1 MIPRRRQSSHETIQ
15 TDTFSFLLLA
25 LCLTAACA
33 WDNPSPA
40 PGDVSSSAGEPGESS
55 AVAISDAIPFSQAV
69 TQYAGNA
76 GLSYQAARTAFP
88 AGTDAEPAEEAHYR
102 ILSFPLS
109 VTASYTP
116 RLILYC
122 AVSEADASLVSVD
135 AIQLLQQEGKASQ
148 QNRSFHG
155 DIQVW
160 LRGILSWNMSST
172 ATFTMEEPPQPWRP
186 ASPSAPA
193 RRDGS
198 PSPSMAPGSPLIS
211 SISMTIR
218 RSLFPLPWRN
228 EGVVLPLPLPLPSLI
243 QTHPCGAV
251 CSTWMGLSLVSCP
264 FPRKGN
270 FPLDKATVLCL

>member
-1 MIPRRRQSSHETIQ
+1 MKQYRPIL
-15 TDTFSFLLLA
+15 FSFLLLA

-40 PGDVSSSAGEPGESS
+40 PGDASSSSAGEPGESS
-55 AVAISDAIPFSQAV
+55 AVAVSDAIPFSQAV

-102 ILSFPLS
+102 ILSLPLS

-135 AIQLLQQEGKASQ
+135 AIQLLQQEGNTSQ
-148 QNRSFHG
+148 QNRSFNG

-160 LRGILSWNMSST
+160 LRGTPNWSMSST
-172 ATFTMEEPPQPWRP
+172 ATFTTGEPPQPWRP
-186 ASPSAPA
+186 VSPSAPA

-198 PSPSMAPGSPLIS
+198 PSPSTAPGSPLIP

-218 RSLFPLPWRN
+218 RSPFPLPWHN
-228 EGVVLPLPLPLPSLI
+228 GVSFCPR
-243 QTHPCGAV
+243 PC
-251 CSTWMGLSLVSCP
+251 C
-264 FPRKGN
+264 R
-270 FPLDKATVLCL
+270 FPL

>member
-1 MIPRRRQSSHETIQ
+1 MKQYRPIL
-15 TDTFSFLLLA
+15 FSFLLLA

-40 PGDVSSSAGEPGESS
+40 PGDASSSSAGEPGESS
-55 AVAISDAIPFSQAV
+55 AVAVSDVIPFSQAV

-102 ILSFPLS
+102 ILSLPLS

-122 AVSEADASLVSVD
+122 AVSEADASLASVD
-135 AIQLLQQEGKASQ
+135 AIQLLQQEGNTSQ

-160 LRGILSWNMSST
+160 LRGNTQLEYVINGDFYNGGTTTALASGLPIGPGQTGRVTLSLHGSRV
-172 ATFTMEEPPQPWRP
+172 PPHLQYFYDHKTLPFLCHGIMGCP
-186 ASPSAPA
+186 FAPA
-193 RRDGS
+193 LVAASLSD
-198 PSPSMAPGSPLIS
+198 PNPSMWSCLLHMDGFFIVDFMPV
-211 SISMTIR
+211 SMQR
-218 RSLFPLPWRN
+218 Q
-228 EGVVLPLPLPLPSLI
+228 LPS
-243 QTHPCGAV
+243 
-251 CSTWMGLSLVSCP
+251 
-264 FPRKGN
+264 
-270 FPLDKATVLCL
+270 

>member
-1 MIPRRRQSSHETIQ
+1 MKQYRPIL
-15 TDTFSFLLLA
+15 FSFLLLA

-40 PGDVSSSAGEPGESS
+40 PGDASSSSAGEPGESS
-55 AVAISDAIPFSQAV
+55 AVAVSDAIPFSQAV

-102 ILSFPLS
+102 ILSLPLS

-122 AVSEADASLVSVD
+122 AVSEANASLVSVD
-135 AIQLLQQEGKASQ
+135 AIQLLQQEGNTSQ

-160 LRGILSWNMSST
+160 LRGNTQLEYVINGD
-172 ATFTMEEPPQPWRP
+172 FYNGEPPQPWRP
-186 ASPSAPA
+186 VSPSAPA

-198 PSPSMAPGSPLIS
+198 PSPSTAPGSPLIS

-218 RSLFPLPWRN
+218 RSPFPLPWHN
-228 EGVVLPLPLPLPSLI
+228 GPFAPALVAASLSDPNPSMW
-243 QTHPCGAV
+243 
-251 CSTWMGLSLVSCP
+251 S
-264 FPRKGN
+264 K
-270 FPLDKATVLCL
+270 

>member
-1 MIPRRRQSSHETIQ
+1 MKQYRPIL
-15 TDTFSFLLLA
+15 FSFLLLA

-40 PGDVSSSAGEPGESS
+40 PGDASSSSAGEPGESS
-55 AVAISDAIPFSQAV
+55 VVAVSDAIPFSQAV

-102 ILSFPLS
+102 ILSLPLS

-122 AVSEADASLVSVD
+122 AVSEADASLASVD
-135 AIQLLQQEGKASQ
+135 AIQLLQQEGNTSQ

-160 LRGILSWNMSST
+160 APGEHPAGVCHQRRLLQRGNHHS
-172 ATFTMEEPPQPWRP
+172 PGVPV
-186 ASPSAPA
+186 SPSAPA

-198 PSPSMAPGSPLIS
+198 PSPSTAPGSPLIS

-218 RSLFPLPWRN
+218 RSPFPLPWHN
-228 EGVVLPLPLPLPSLI
+228 GVSFCPR
-243 QTHPCGAV
+243 PC
-251 CSTWMGLSLVSCP
+251 C
-264 FPRKGN
+264 R
-270 FPLDKATVLCL
+270 FPL

>member
-1 MIPRRRQSSHETIQ
+1 MKQYRPIL
-15 TDTFSFLLLA
+15 FSFLLLA

-40 PGDVSSSAGEPGESS
+40 PGDASSSSAGEPGESS
-55 AVAISDAIPFSQAV
+55 VVAVSDAIPFSQAV

-102 ILSFPLS
+102 ILPSPVRHRL
-109 VTASYTP
+109 VYP

-122 AVSEADASLVSVD
+122 AVSEADASLASVD
-135 AIQLLQQEGKASQ
+135 AIQLLQQEGNTSQ

-160 LRGILSWNMSST
+160 LRGNTQLEYVINGDFYNGGT
-172 ATFTMEEPPQPWRP
+172 PQPWRP
-186 ASPSAPA
+186 VSPSAPA

-198 PSPSMAPGSPLIS
+198 PSPSTAPGPPHLQYFYDHKTLSLS
-211 SISMTIR
+211 SAMHNGVSFCPR
-218 RSLFPLPWRN
+218 PCCRFPL
-228 EGVVLPLPLPLPSLI
+228 
-243 QTHPCGAV
+243 
-251 CSTWMGLSLVSCP
+251 
-264 FPRKGN
+264 
-270 FPLDKATVLCL
+270 

>member
-1 MIPRRRQSSHETIQ
+1 MKQYRPIL
-15 TDTFSFLLLA
+15 FSFLLLA

-40 PGDVSSSAGEPGESS
+40 PGDASSSSAGEPGESS
-55 AVAISDAIPFSQAV
+55 AVAVSDVIPFSQAV

-102 ILSFPLS
+102 ILSLPLS

-122 AVSEADASLVSVD
+122 AVSEADASLPPWTPS
-135 AIQLLQQEGKASQ
+135 SSSS
-148 QNRSFHG
+148 R
-155 DIQVW
+155 
-160 LRGILSWNMSST
+160 RGTPPSRTGPFTGISRFGSGGTPSWSMSST
-172 ATFTMEEPPQPWRP
+172 ATFTTGEPPQPWRP
-186 ASPSAPA
+186 VSPSALA

-198 PSPSMAPGSPLIS
+198 PSPSTAPGSPLIS

-218 RSLFPLPWRN
+218 RSPFPLPWHN
-228 EGVVLPLPLPLPSLI
+228 GVSFCPR
-243 QTHPCGAV
+243 PC
-251 CSTWMGLSLVSCP
+251 C
-264 FPRKGN
+264 R
-270 FPLDKATVLCL
+270 FPL

>member
-1 MIPRRRQSSHETIQ
+1 MKQYRPIL
-15 TDTFSFLLLA
+15 FSFLLLA

-40 PGDVSSSAGEPGESS
+40 PGDASSSSAGEPGESS
-55 AVAISDAIPFSQAV
+55 VVAVSDAIPFSQAV

-102 ILSFPLS
+102 ILSLPLS

-122 AVSEADASLVSVD
+122 AVSEADASLASVD
-135 AIQLLQQEGKASQ
+135 AIQLLQQEGNTSQ

-160 LRGILSWNMSST
+160 LRGNTQLEYVINGDFYNGGTTT
-172 ATFTMEEPPQPWRP
+172 AL
-186 ASPSAPA
+186 ASGLPIAPA

-198 PSPSMAPGSPLIS
+198 PSPSTAPGSPLIS

-218 RSLFPLPWRN
+218 RSPFPLPWHN
-228 EGVVLPLPLPLPSLI
+228 GVSFCPR
-243 QTHPCGAV
+243 PC
-251 CSTWMGLSLVSCP
+251 C
-264 FPRKGN
+264 R
-270 FPLDKATVLCL
+270 FPL

>member
-1 MIPRRRQSSHETIQ
+1 MKQYRPIL
-15 TDTFSFLLLA
+15 FSFLLLA

-40 PGDVSSSAGEPGESS
+40 PGDASSSSAGEPGESS
-55 AVAISDAIPFSQAV
+55 AVAVSDVIPFSQAV

-102 ILSFPLS
+102 ILSLPLS

-122 AVSEADASLVSVD
+122 AVSEADASLASVD
-135 AIQLLQQEGKASQ
+135 AIQLLQQEGNTSQ

-160 LRGILSWNMSST
+160 LRGNTQLEYVINGD
-172 ATFTMEEPPQPWRP
+172 FTTGEPPQPWRP
-186 ASPSAPA
+186 VSPSALA

-198 PSPSMAPGSPLIS
+198 PSPSTAPGSPLIS

-218 RSLFPLPWRN
+218 RSPFPLPWHN
-228 EGVVLPLPLPLPSLI
+228 GVSFCPR
-243 QTHPCGAV
+243 PC
-251 CSTWMGLSLVSCP
+251 C
-264 FPRKGN
+264 R
-270 FPLDKATVLCL
+270 FPL

>member
-1 MIPRRRQSSHETIQ
+1 MKQYRPIL
-15 TDTFSFLLLA
+15 FSFLLLA

-40 PGDVSSSAGEPGESS
+40 PGDASSSSAGEPGESS
-55 AVAISDAIPFSQAV
+55 AVVVSDAIPFSQAV

-102 ILSFPLS
+102 ILSLPLS

-122 AVSEADASLVSVD
+122 AVSEADASLASVD
-135 AIQLLQQEGKASQ
+135 AIQLLQQEGNTSQ

-160 LRGILSWNMSST
+160 LRGNTQLEYVINGDFYNGGTTTALASGLPIGPGQTGRVTLSLH
-172 ATFTMEEPPQPWRP
+172 
-186 ASPSAPA
+186 
-193 RRDGS
+193 GS
-198 PSPSMAPGSPLIS
+198 RVPLIS

-218 RSLFPLPWRN
+218 RSPFPLPWHNGPFAPALVAASLSDPNPSMWSCLLHMDGFFIVDFMPVSMQRQ
-228 EGVVLPLPLPLPSLI
+228 LPS
-243 QTHPCGAV
+243 
-251 CSTWMGLSLVSCP
+251 
-264 FPRKGN
+264 
-270 FPLDKATVLCL
+270 

>member
-1 MIPRRRQSSHETIQ
+1 MKQYRPIL
-15 TDTFSFLLLA
+15 FSFLLLA

-40 PGDVSSSAGEPGESS
+40 PGDASSSSAGEPGESS
-55 AVAISDAIPFSQAV
+55 AVAVSDVIPFSQAV

-102 ILSFPLS
+102 ILSLPLS

-122 AVSEADASLVSVD
+122 AVSEADASLASVD
-135 AIQLLQQEGKASQ
+135 AIQLLQQEGNTRFGS
-148 QNRSFHG
+148 G
-155 DIQVW
+155 
-160 LRGILSWNMSST
+160 GTPSWSMSST
-172 ATFTMEEPPQPWRP
+172 ATFTTGEPPQPWRP
-186 ASPSAPA
+186 VSPSALA

-198 PSPSMAPGSPLIS
+198 PSPSTAPGSPLIS

-218 RSLFPLPWRN
+218 RSPFPLPWHN
-228 EGVVLPLPLPLPSLI
+228 GVSFCPR
-243 QTHPCGAV
+243 PC
-251 CSTWMGLSLVSCP
+251 C
-264 FPRKGN
+264 R
-270 FPLDKATVLCL
+270 FPL

>member
-1 MIPRRRQSSHETIQ
+1 MKQYRPIL
-15 TDTFSFLLLA
+15 FSFLLLA

-40 PGDVSSSAGEPGESS
+40 PGDASSSSAGEPGESS
-55 AVAISDAIPFSQAV
+55 AVAVSDAIPFSQAV

-102 ILSFPLS
+102 ILSLPLS

-135 AIQLLQQEGKASQ
+135 AIQLLQQEGNTSQ

-160 LRGILSWNMSST
+160 LRGNTQLEYVINGDALPFLCHGIMGCP
-172 ATFTMEEPPQPWRP
+172 F
-186 ASPSAPA
+186 APA
-193 RRDGS
+193 LVAASLSD
-198 PSPSMAPGSPLIS
+198 PNPSMWSKQLHMDGFFIVDFMPV
-211 SISMTIR
+211 SMQR
-218 RSLFPLPWRN
+218 Q
-228 EGVVLPLPLPLPSLI
+228 LPS
-243 QTHPCGAV
+243 
-251 CSTWMGLSLVSCP
+251 
-264 FPRKGN
+264 
-270 FPLDKATVLCL
+270 

>member
-1 MIPRRRQSSHETIQ
+1 MKQYRPIL
-15 TDTFSFLLLA
+15 FSFLLLA

-33 WDNPSPA
+33 WDNPSLA
-40 PGDVSSSAGEPGESS
+40 PGDASSSSAGEPGESS
-55 AVAISDAIPFSQAV
+55 AVAVSDVIPFSQAV

-102 ILSFPLS
+102 ILSLPLS

-122 AVSEADASLVSVD
+122 AVSEADASLASVD
-135 AIQLLQQEGKASQ
+135 AIQLLQQEGNTSQ

-160 LRGILSWNMSST
+160 LRGNTQLEYVINGD
-172 ATFTMEEPPQPWRP
+172 FYNGGPPQPWRP
-186 ASPSAPA
+186 VSPSALA

-198 PSPSMAPGSPLIS
+198 PLSLHGSRSPLIS
-211 SISMTIR
+211 SY
-218 RSLFPLPWRN
+218 FYDHKDALPF
-228 EGVVLPLPLPLPSLI
+228 S
-243 QTHPCGAV
+243 A
-251 CSTWMGLSLVSCP
+251 M
-264 FPRKGN
+264 
-270 FPLDKATVLCL
+270 A

>member
-1 MIPRRRQSSHETIQ
+1 MKQYRPIL
-15 TDTFSFLLLA
+15 FSFLLLA

-40 PGDVSSSAGEPGESS
+40 PGDASSSSAGEPGESS
-55 AVAISDAIPFSQAV
+55 VVAVSDAIPFSQAV

-102 ILSFPLS
+102 ILSLPLS

-122 AVSEADASLVSVD
+122 AVSEADASLASVD
-135 AIQLLQQEGKASQ
+135 AIQPLQQEGNTSQ

-160 LRGILSWNMSST
+160 LRGNTQLEYVINGDFYNGGTTT
-172 ATFTMEEPPQPWRP
+172 AL
-186 ASPSAPA
+186 ASGLPI
-193 RRDGS
+193 G
-198 PSPSMAPGSPLIS
+198 PG
-211 SISMTIR
+211 
-218 RSLFPLPWRN
+218 
-228 EGVVLPLPLPLPSLI
+228 
-243 QTHPCGAV
+243 QTGRV
-251 CSTWMGLSLVSCP
+251 TLSLHGSRVPPHLQYFYDHKTLS
-264 FPRKGN
+264 
-270 FPLDKATVLCL
+270 LSSAMA